1 MVKYNYFQALMRLFP
16 IALLLFSVACG
27 STKTYQAPMPLQ
39 PIGEN
44 DFDLAVSKDSTHLN
58 ITVSFR
64 ANIYLANVR
73 QYGFTLFVDGDPD
86 LKRSLGIHYPT
97 GLSSYSDESVFDR
110 MRPTA
115 ARLAYRSSS
124 RTPVEFVDVSTDR
137 LSSQGVVVRYDE
149 STSLLRVVYSIP
161 LRASRVHPYAVE
173 AAGGEVLLGFEIKP
187 PALEATSGM
196 DPYRSGQD
204 RTGMGTT
211 RTPYGSVNRDDELSQ
226 SMRRQLLGEYV
237 KWVRIK
243 L

>member
-1 MVKYNYFQALMRLFP
+1 MRLFP

-44 DFDLAVSKDSTHLN
+44 DFDLAVRKDSTHLT

-64 ANIYLANVR
+64 ANMYLANVR
-73 QYGFTLFVDGDPD
+73 QYGFTVYVDGNPD

-97 GLSSYSDESVFDR
+97 GRSSYPDDPMFDR

-115 ARLAYRSSS
+115 AKLAYRSSS
-124 RTPVEFVDVSTDR
+124 KTPVEFVDVSTER

-149 STSLLRVVYSIP
+149 STSLLRVEYSVP

-173 AAGGEVLLGFEIKP
+173 AEDGEVMIGFEIKP
-187 PALEATSGM
+187 PVLEAASGM

-243 L
+243 I

>member
-1 MVKYNYFQALMRLFP
+1 MRLIP

-44 DFDLAVSKDSTHLN
+44 DFDLAVVQDSTHLN
-58 ITVSFR
+58 VTVSFR
-64 ANIYLANVR
+64 ANVYLANVR
-73 QYGFTLFVDGDPD
+73 QYGFILYVDGDPD
-86 LKRSLGIHYPT
+86 LKRSLGIHYPL
-97 GLSSYSDESVFDR
+97 GRASYTDDQIYDR

-115 ARLAYRSSS
+115 AKLAYRSSS
-124 RTPVEFVDVSTDR
+124 KTPVEFADVSKD
-137 LSSQGVVVRYDE
+137 LLASQGVRVGYDE
-149 STSLLRVVYSIP
+149 STSLLRINYAIP
-161 LRASRVHPYAVE
+161 LRASRIYPYAVD
-173 AAGGEVLLGFEIKP
+173 AKDGEILLGFEIKP
-187 PALEATSGM
+187 PIVEAASGM

-211 RTPYGSVNRDDELSQ
+211 RTPYGSVNREDELSQ

-237 KWVRIK
+237 KWVKIE

>member
-1 MVKYNYFQALMRLFP
+1 MRLFP

-39 PIGEN
+39 PVGEN
-44 DFDLAVSKDSTHLN
+44 DFDLAVRTDSTHLT

-64 ANIYLANVR
+64 ANMYLANVR
-73 QYGFTLFVDGDPD
+73 QYGFTVFVDGDPE

-97 GLSSYSDESVFDR
+97 GRSSYPDDPMFDR
-110 MRPTA
+110 MRPIA
-115 ARLAYRSSS
+115 AKLAYRSSS
-124 RTPVEFVDVSTDR
+124 KTPVEFVEMSTDR

-149 STSLLRVVYSIP
+149 STSLLRVEYSVP
-161 LRASRVHPYAVE
+161 LRPSRVHPYAVD
-173 AAGGEVLLGFEIKP
+173 AKDGEVMLGFEIKP
-187 PALEATSGM
+187 PILEAASGM

-211 RTPYGSVNRDDELSQ
+211 RTPYGSVNRDDELTQ